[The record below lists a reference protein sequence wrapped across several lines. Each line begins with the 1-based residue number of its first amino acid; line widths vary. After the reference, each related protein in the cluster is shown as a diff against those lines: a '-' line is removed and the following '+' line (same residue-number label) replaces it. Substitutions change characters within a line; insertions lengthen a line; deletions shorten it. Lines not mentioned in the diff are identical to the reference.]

1 MIDLSNYDQNF
12 IDELMFLFDM
22 GETVNQIAAK
32 MKCDVNTVDQ
42 IICETISSNTLE
54 IL

>member
-1 MIDLSNYDQNF
+1 MINLSSYDQDF

-22 GETVNQIAAK
+22 GESMNQIATK

-42 IICETISSNTLE
+42 IICETISCNTLE